1 MITAGHFRRVSVIAN
16 PAAARGA
23 PDYDALAAIFDGRG
37 AAWTLAQTERLGH
50 AEELARAAADGG
62 ADVIAV
68 YGGDSTVGDAARGL
82 YGTGIPM
89 AILPGGAA
97 NLLATDLGIPRRL
110 RDAAALIFDPA
121 ATIRSVDMGQVGER
135 LFFHLGIG
143 LEGEMVRRSGRS
155 LKQATGALAYYV
167 SSLGSLWRVP
177 RAHYRLTLDGDTV
190 EIAGINCAIT
200 TYGSLGVFGLSLSKA
215 VDPGDG
221 LLDVVVIERADLK
234 RAAQVAASILT
245 SRDLHLAAHHWQ
257 ARAVTLDSDP
267 PQPITLDSELV
278 SLDRIAAKVV
288 PGAAQIVA
296 PGEF

>member
-1 MITAGHFRRVSVIAN
+1 MIAAGHFRRVSVIVN

-23 PDYDALAAIFDGRG
+23 PDDDALAAIFDGRG
-37 AAWTLAQTERLGH
+37 AVWTLAHTEHGGH

-68 YGGDSTVGDAARGL
+68 YGGDSTVSDAARGL
-82 YGTGIPM
+82 CGTGVPL

-97 NLLATDLGIPRRL
+97 NLLATNLGIPRRL

-121 ATIRSVDMGQVGER
+121 ATIRAVDMGQVGER

-167 SSLGSLWRVP
+167 SALGSLWRVP
-177 RAHYRLTLDGDTV
+177 RARYRLTLDGDTV
-190 EIAGINCAIT
+190 EITAINCAIT

-234 RAAQVAASILT
+234 RAAQAVASILT
-245 SRDLHLAAHHWQ
+245 SRDLHLAVQHWQ
-257 ARAVTLDSDP
+257 ARAVTLDMDP
-267 PQPITLDSELV
+267 PRPITLDSELV
-278 SLDRIAAKVV
+278 ALDWIAAQVV
-288 PGAAQIVA
+288 PGAARIIA